1 MPPQAQHRIQV
12 QMEQQKSREADE
24 RLKRARALEEERVTA
39 LEAKLAELSEV
50 VGSNDRVRQQDQL
63 AIQ

>member
-1 MPPQAQHRIQV
+1 
-12 QMEQQKSREADE
+12 MEQQKSRDAEE
-24 RLKRARALEEERVTA
+24 RLNHARALEEERVTA

-50 VGSNDRVRQQDQL
+50 VGSYDRVRQQDQL